1 MSTMFLFIIYIIAII
16 CQASAFSATKSG
28 IVISPRQS
36 SQLFLQKSRRSFG
49 QAIVATTS
57 FIIATTPAF
66 ADDVLLMDKSSPD
79 IPPFKG
85 DSEEAKDRLRGA
97 IKDIDSLLEN
107 YDKISGGG
115 GGDNVRLYLGKDILS
130 GRV

>member
-16 CQASAFSATKSG
+16 CLVGQASAFSATKSG

-66 ADDVLLMDKSSPD
+66 ADDVLLMDKSSPE

-85 DSEEAKDRLRGA
+85 GSEEAKVN
-97 IKDIDSLLEN
+97 KS
-107 YDKISGGG
+107 YS
-115 GGDNVRLYLGKDILS
+115 
-130 GRV
+130 